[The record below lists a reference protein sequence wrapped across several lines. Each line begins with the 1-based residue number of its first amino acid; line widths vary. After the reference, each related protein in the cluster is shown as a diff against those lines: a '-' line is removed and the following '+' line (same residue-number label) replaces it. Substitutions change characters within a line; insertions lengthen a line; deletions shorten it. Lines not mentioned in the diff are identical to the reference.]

1 MVTIYDMTSG
11 VVRRTLASASEADI
25 TNNDVSLDQPQDTEQ
40 YNLPHHDHA
49 EEQLALREEE
59 HSGATQGNADKIP
72 PELTSVNTDTFISD
86 MEK

>member
-1 MVTIYDMTSG
+1 MVTIYDMASG

-25 TNNDVSLDQPQDTEQ
+25 ANNDVSLDQPQDTER
-40 YNLPHHDHA
+40 YNLPHHV
-49 EEQLALREEE
+49 EEQLALREQE
-59 HSGATQGNADKIP
+59 HPGTTQGNADKIP